1 MKDRI
6 TALIVAGVLQLAY
19 SSAVFAQSP
28 ADGAAIVAPQLAFM
42 LPINGTLG
50 SAATPASTKFQVLD
64 PMPEGA
70 PAATPEALKGEVS
83 LTAPNAVQKAE
94 DGPIIIDNDEAA
106 VNAIIN
112 ENYKWEE
119 IPDEQG
125 KTHIQAGAVFPV
137 SIMSEVCSKS
147 AKVGDPITARLAI
160 DLRIGGKLVASK
172 GCVVNG
178 HVSMCSKARRIL
190 QAELSMKRWWRPN
203 GALGIQ
209 FDEIVNES
217 GEHLPLVAAPAQR
230 ARIIK
235 NKAEGRV
242 LGVNHNGEIAA
253 PLSMQLKSQ
262 AIHTAIRVG
271 ASAGGVFSF
280 GAVPVAYGVLGAINP
295 DFAFMHPVGKNVPHR
310 RLKGFGMGVVQ
321 GLPGGFLIADTVIKG
336 QEATIKPG
344 DQFLAEFKQNFT
356 GEPASE
362 ADLLPGAT
370 TKVHGQVVKDS
381 AKQKDSKKK

>member
-1 MKDRI
+1 MKNRI
-6 TALIVAGVLQLAY
+6 TALIVAGVLQLANA
-19 SSAVFAQSP
+19 SAVFAEPSTN
-28 ADGAAIVAPQLAFM
+28 AGAIVAPQLAFM
-42 LPINGTLG
+42 LPINGTLS
-50 SAATPASTKFQVLD
+50 SASTPGSTKFQVID
-64 PMPEGA
+64 APPEGA
-70 PAATPEALKGEVS
+70 PEAKSEPLQGGVTV
-83 LTAPNAVQKAE
+83 LAPNAVA
-94 DGPIIIDNDEAA
+94 DGPIIIDNDAEQ
-106 VNAIIN
+106 VTSIIN

-137 SIMSEVCSKS
+137 SILSEISSKS
-147 AKVGDPITARLAI
+147 AKVGDPISARLAI
-160 DLRIGGKLVASK
+160 DLKIGGKVVATK

-178 HVSMCSKARRIL
+178 HVSMCAKARRIL
-190 QAELSMKRWWRPN
+190 VAELSTKRWFRPN

-209 FDEIVNES
+209 FDEIINEN
-217 GEHLPLVAAPAQR
+217 GEHLPLTAAPAQR

-280 GAVPVAYGVLGAINP
+280 GAVPVAYGVIGAINP
-295 DFAFMHPVGKNVPHR
+295 DFAFLHPVGKNVPHR
-310 RLKGFGMGVVQ
+310 RLKGFGMGLVA
-321 GLPGGFLIADTVIKG
+321 GLPGGFLITDTILKG
-336 QEATIKPG
+336 QEASIKPG

-356 GEPASE
+356 GEPATE

-370 TKVHGQVVKDS
+370 TKVHGQVIKDS
-381 AKQKDSKKK
+381 STKKESNKKK